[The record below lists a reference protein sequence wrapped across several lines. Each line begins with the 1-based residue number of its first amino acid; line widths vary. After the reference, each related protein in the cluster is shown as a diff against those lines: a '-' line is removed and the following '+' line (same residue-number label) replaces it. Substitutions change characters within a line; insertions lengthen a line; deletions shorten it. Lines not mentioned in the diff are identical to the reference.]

1 MNKKSINF
9 IIEILEKEYEEVKC
23 TLDYHSPLELLIA
36 TQLSAQ
42 CTDKRVNIVTPE
54 LFKKYKNVIEFKNA
68 NIIDVEKIIKS
79 TGFFRNKSKNII
91 ACCNLINNEFNG
103 NVPDNIND
111 LVKLPGVGRKTA
123 NVVLSEIFN
132 VPGIIV
138 DTHTKRLS
146 NRIGLTNESEPKL
159 IEKDLMKIIPKNIWS
174 DFSHRLVYHGRRVCN
189 ARNPKCDICKL
200 NNYCDYYKKE
210 H

>member
-1 MNKKSINF
+1 VNKKIISN
-9 IIEILEKEYEEVKC
+9 IIEILENQYKEVKC
-23 TLDYHSPLELLIA
+23 TLDYSSPLELLIA

-42 CTDKRVNIVTPE
+42 CTDKRVNVVTPQLFSKYKKVE
-54 LFKKYKNVIEFKNA
+54 DFKKA
-68 NIIDVEKIIKS
+68 NINEIENIIRS

-91 ACCNLINNEFNG
+91 ECCNQIDSQFKGE
-103 NVPDNIND
+103 VPNTIEQ
-111 LVKLPGVGRKTA
+111 LVELAGVGRKTA
-123 NVVLSEIFN
+123 NVVLSEIYN

-146 NRIGLTNESEPKL
+146 NRIGLTKESDPKQ
-159 IEKDLMKIIPKNIWS
+159 IEKDLMKVIPKSKWS
-174 DFSHRLVYHGRRVCN
+174 TFSHRLVYHGREVCN

-200 NNYCDYYKKE
+200 NIYCKYYKSA